1 MLEQPSRSD
10 AVTGVHEGA
19 VGVDSRC
26 GTLAQA
32 VDETLEL
39 LTFQG
44 ELPAHLNWQAV
55 SFIRVAWPWVD
66 KGSLREPYD
75 RTLRPTYFALVSG
88 DVLISHAAAIEVEI
102 EHAGERYRM
111 GGLGNVFTFPAFRE
125 RGYGRRVVDAATR
138 HILASHADVAALFCG
153 PRRVAF
159 YERSGWRPVPS
170 APGSADA
177 RMMLF
182 VSERGRGAQPAF
194 DAEPFQVA
202 DEW

>member
-1 MLEQPSRSD
+1 M
-10 AVTGVHEGA
+10 A
-19 VGVDSRC
+19 
-26 GTLAQA
+26 
-32 VDETLEL
+32 ETLEL
-39 LTFQG
+39 QTFQG

-88 DVLISHAAAIEVEI
+88 DMLISHAAAIEVEL
-102 EHAGERYRM
+102 EHAGERYRV

-125 RGYGRRVVDAATR
+125 RGYGRRVVDAATQ
-138 HILASHADVAALFCG
+138 HILASQADVAALFCG

-159 YERSGWRPVPS
+159 YERSGWRTVPPP
-170 APGSADA
+170 PGSEGA

-182 VSERGRGAQPAF
+182 VSERGRAARAAF